1 MSMQPERFD
10 VVVIGGGP
18 AGSTAA
24 TLSAMQG
31 HKVLLLDRVQ
41 HPRYSIGESLLPS
54 TIHGI
59 VPMLGVADE
68 VKRANFQKKFGGYCK
83 WGASPD
89 PWTFHFARAL
99 TDPTGYAYQVER
111 SRFDAILINN
121 AARKG
126 VDVRQQHAVS
136 EIIEERGRVTGV
148 RFTDGSGKEGRATS
162 RVVVDCSGHTTRF
175 HEQVGERVFS
185 KFFQNMAL
193 FAYYEGAK
201 RMPPP
206 SDGNILIIAFDMG
219 WFWFIP
225 LSPKLTSVGAVIGK
239 EHAGILKKGN
249 DVAMRELIERAPII
263 KDHLSTAKRVETG
276 EYGEYRVRRDWS
288 YMNTKFWK
296 PGMMLCGDA
305 ACFIDPII
313 STGVH
318 LATYS
323 GLQAARS
330 INTVL
335 RGDLEEEEC
344 FIEYERRYRR
354 EYNNFHDFLVGFYDW
369 NKHESS
375 YFWHARRIVSSDD
388 EAKTAF
394 VRLVAGANN
403 DEQLYENPQEFAGA
417 AISPGAPTGTAPPK
431 PHGEGDGVTQHL
443 LGSEAAQM
451 LAQASFGRERE
462 RRVAVEKPLFE
473 GGLVPSLDGFHW
485 RRSAS

>member
-1 MSMQPERFD
+1 MNQTEHFD

-18 AGSTAA
+18 SGSTVS
-24 TLSAMQG
+24 TLTAMQG
-31 HKVLLLDRVQ
+31 HRVLLLDRVQ

-59 VPMLGVADE
+59 VPILGVSDE
-68 VKRANFQKKFGGYCK
+68 IKRANFQKKFGGFCK

-111 SRFDAILINN
+111 SKFDAILINN
-121 AARKG
+121 AKRKG
-126 VDVRQQHAVS
+126 VDVRQQHSVQ
-136 EIIEERGRVTGV
+136 EIIEESGRVVGV
-148 RFTDGSGKEGRATS
+148 RFQGPDGEHIARA
-162 RVVVDCSGHTTRF
+162 RMVVDCSGHTTRF

-206 SDGNILIIAFDMG
+206 SDGNILIIAFDIG

-225 LSPKLTSVGAVIGK
+225 LSPKLTSVGAVIGR

-276 EYGEYRVRRDWS
+276 DYGEYRVRRDWS
-288 YMNTKFWK
+288 YMNSRFWK
-296 PGMMLCGDA
+296 PGMILCGDA

-323 GLQAARS
+323 ALQAARS
-330 INTVL
+330 INTLL
-335 RGDLEEEEC
+335 RGDLGEEEC
-344 FIEYERRYRR
+344 LVEYEKRYRR
-354 EYNNFHDFLVGFYDW
+354 EYNNFHEFLVGFYDW

-375 YFWHARRIVSSDD
+375 YFWHARRVMSTED

-403 DEQLYENPQEFAGA
+403 DEPLFDSPEALMA
-417 AISPGAPTGTAPPK
+417 AAQSPGAAPGAPAPK
-431 PHGEGDGVTQHL
+431 PHGEADGVTQHL
-443 LGSEAAQM
+443 LGTEAAQM
-451 LAQASFGRERE
+451 LALASFGRERARKIGE
-462 RRVAVEKPLFE
+462 DKPLFE

-485 RRSAS
+485 RSPAV